1 MIKLPTKS
9 GFTLIELIITIGLL
23 SVVTT
28 VLVVLFMASYK
39 TYSLSN
45 ASGSLQVASRGTL
58 DRMTREIRQAVSVV
72 ASNDTYVTGDDEI
85 VLQMAS
91 IDNDETIIP
100 ATYDF
105 VVYRLDPTDPTVLQ
119 EVMIADAASARRS
132 DTRNI
137 LNNVDSLNFTYFD
150 ATNSALSGDFTTTKR
165 VTIEVNSSQTQHGQT
180 VPVSYSEQATVRN
193 K

>member
-1 MIKLPTKS
+1 MIKIPPKS
-9 GFTLIELIITIGLL
+9 GFTLIELVITIGLL

-45 ASGSLQVASRGTL
+45 TSGTLQVASRGVL

-72 ASNDTYVTGDDEI
+72 SSSGAYTTGDEEI
-85 VLQMAS
+85 VLQLAS
-91 IDNDETIIP
+91 IDNNETIIP
-100 ATYDF
+100 STYDY
-105 VVYRLDPTDPTVLQ
+105 VVYRLDPADPTILQ

-137 LNNVDSLNFTYFD
+137 LNNVEDLTFAYFD
-150 ATNSALSGDFTTTKR
+150 TTNTAVSGDYTTTKR
-165 VTIEVNSSQTQHGQT
+165 VTIQVNSSQTQHGQT